1 MNYKL
6 ERYVIALFMILLGS
20 VGCVRLSEPS
30 NGGLN
35 KTIPSSEESNQSV
48 RLGTIMPYQS
58 SGFTIS
64 SNGEMYFTNFQKAGR
79 IGKLN
84 LGLNEKP
91 EIFIDL
97 AEWLSPI
104 GDRLPKAE
112 GLRLDHEGR
121 LLIAES
127 GTGKLLRIS
136 PDARK
141 LEVLADSYDG
151 YRFATVK
158 DLAIGSKGDLFVS
171 SPLSGTV
178 YRIRPED
185 GFIGVLNQDLVMV
198 EGLSISPDGKRLVAA
213 EPDASRVVVFDLP
226 LELQAVNSWTLV
238 DFSPSGLEPKGLA
251 FDESGL
257 LYVSLGDREK
267 IRIFDLEQG
276 IEVGILDAEGVA
288 EILMYFDGYLYVSGP
303 NGIRRIDPRP
313 REPVS
318 VQND

>member
-1 MNYKL
+1 M
-6 ERYVIALFMILLGS
+6 
-20 VGCVRLSEPS
+20 
-30 NGGLN
+30 
-35 KTIPSSEESNQSV
+35 
-48 RLGTIMPYQS
+48 RLGTILPYHS

-64 SNGEMYFTNFQKAGR
+64 PEGVMYFTNFQKAGR

-91 EIFIDL
+91 EVFIDL
-97 AEWLSPI
+97 AKWLSPV

-112 GLRLDHEGR
+112 GLRLDNEGR

-171 SPLSGTV
+171 SPLTGTV

-185 GFIGVLNQDLVMV
+185 GFVGVLNQDLVMV
-198 EGLSISPDGKRLVAA
+198 EGLSLSPDGKRLVAA

-226 LELQAVNSWTLV
+226 LELNAVSSWTLV
-238 DFSPSGLEPKGLA
+238 DFSPSGLEPKGLT

-257 LYVSLGDREK
+257 LYVAMGDREK
-267 IRIFDLEQG
+267 IRIFDLELG
-276 IEVGILDAEGVA
+276 IEVGILNAEGVA
-288 EILMYFDGYLYVSGP
+288 EILMYFDGHLYVSGP
-303 NGIRRIDPRP
+303 NGIRRIDPWP
-313 REPVS
+313 
-318 VQND
+318 